1 MEETRPL
8 RVAIIGAGPA
18 AFYAADALLQN
29 RAAPVSV
36 DMYDRKPTP
45 FGLVRDG
52 VAPDHQKIKS
62 VTRIYDKIA
71 SMPTFR
77 FFGNVH
83 FGTDLGHDDIRAH
96 YDAVIYAV
104 GAQSDRRMGI
114 PGEDLHGSYPA
125 TIFVGWYN
133 GHPDYPDLEF
143 DLSQENVAIIGQGN
157 VAIDVARILAKT
169 PAELADTDI
178 ADHAL
183 EMLRD
188 SKVKN
193 IYVIG
198 RRGPAQAAFSNPE
211 IKELGELADA
221 ELVVDPA
228 ELELD
233 PLSQATLSGDK
244 TATRNLE
251 TLRQHAHPPSGAKTR
266 RIYVRFLLSPAELIG
281 EDGRVTAIKLQRNRL
296 EDDGRGGVKAVG
308 TGEYETL
315 PAGLVFR
322 SIGYKGVALP
332 GVPHDERSGTIPNDR
347 GRVLDPATGQPLTGE
362 YVVGWAKR
370 GPSGIIGTN
379 KPDSVETVKMLLED
393 APMLLRAHPDRAAPE
408 EIEALLRERCPRFV
422 TYGDWG
428 LLDKIETTRGME
440 QGRPRVKFT
449 NVGHMLDAIEGAR
462 KPKE

>member
-1 MEETRPL
+1 MWRSS
-8 RVAIIGAGPA
+8 A
-18 AFYAADALLQN
+18 
-29 RAAPVSV
+29 
-36 DMYDRKPTP
+36 
-45 FGLVRDG
+45 
-52 VAPDHQKIKS
+52 
-62 VTRIYDKIA
+62 
-71 SMPTFR
+71 
-77 FFGNVH
+77 
-83 FGTDLGHDDIRAH
+83 
-96 YDAVIYAV
+96 
-104 GAQSDRRMGI
+104 
-114 PGEDLHGSYPA
+114 
-125 TIFVGWYN
+125 
-133 GHPDYPDLEF
+133 
-143 DLSQENVAIIGQGN
+143 QGN

-198 RRGPAQAAFSNPE
+198 RRGPAQAAFTNPE

-233 PLSQATLSGDK
+233 PLSQVVLASDK

-251 TLRQHAHPPSGAKTR
+251 TLRKHAHPPTGDKAR

-281 EDGRVTAIKLQRNRL
+281 EDGRVVAIKLQHNRL

-332 GVPHDERSGTIPNDR
+332 GVPHDERNGTIPNDR
-347 GRVLDPATGQPLTGE
+347 GRVLDPATGQPLAGE

-393 APMLLRAHPDRAAPE
+393 APQLVAVAGARWSFLRLLNKSKASFPAQGYCGDFCYRLSVYRAVVAATNEHCALHRTAANKPD
-408 EIEALLRERCPRFV
+408 
-422 TYGDWG
+422 GD
-428 LLDKIETTRGME
+428 RV
-440 QGRPRVKFT
+440 RPRHE
-449 NVGHMLDAIEGAR
+449 NSA
-462 KPKE
+462 